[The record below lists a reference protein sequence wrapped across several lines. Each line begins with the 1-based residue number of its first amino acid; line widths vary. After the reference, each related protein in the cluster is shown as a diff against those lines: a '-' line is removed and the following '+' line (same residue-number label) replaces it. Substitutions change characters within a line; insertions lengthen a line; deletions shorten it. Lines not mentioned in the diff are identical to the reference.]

1 MVVSFGE
8 HDLHNTSHKIGIQH
22 KQDFDHNNPELFIK
36 HDYTEMSIYALHDA
50 EFWNRLHTYVQQ
62 KVIPYTL

>member
-1 MVVSFGE
+1 MISSTFHTRLVF
-8 HDLHNTSHKIGIQH
+8 NTKR
-22 KQDFDHNNPELFIK
+22 DFDPNNPESFIK

-62 KVIPYTL
+62 TVIQNTL

>member
-50 EFWNRLHTYVQQ
+50 EFWNR
-62 KVIPYTL
+62 

>member
-1 MVVSFGE
+1 MISTTHHIRLAF
-8 HDLHNTSHKIGIQH
+8 NT
-22 KQDFDHNNPELFIK
+22 KQDFDHNNPELFLK

-62 KVIPYTL
+62 KVIQYTL